1 MCKSQRT
8 ASSFCLWLLASFRL
22 EGGLDAAKE
31 RERVRL
37 GRGIGH
43 VRLVSSGPRSR
54 RSGFE
59 LTQVS
64 KSRSFDNS
72 GLALGNLPRAV

>member
-1 MCKSQRT
+1 MDG
-8 ASSFCLWLLASFRL
+8 A
-22 EGGLDAAKE
+22 
-31 RERVRL
+31 
-37 GRGIGH
+37 
-43 VRLVSSGPRSR
+43 P
-54 RSGFE
+54 GFE